1 MKKFMSLF
9 LAIVMVLGLVA
20 CGGNT
25 AAPAATEKAEAAAP
39 AATEKAEAAAP
50 AVETRVL
57 KVATQN
63 LTTSVNYISYQ
74 AFSDNLYEKTNGRY
88 RLEIYPNGELGNE
101 ETCLQQVL
109 TGTLDMLPVSVS
121 TLGNV
126 VDEMNI
132 FAFPFMIES
141 YDAFVDVALNEE
153 FRTALYNAVKEQT
166 GCQALGFGYA
176 VGRGVGNSKH
186 EVRTVDDLKGLKI
199 RTLGNP
205 IIIDTYNAF
214 GATATSV
221 PFKEVYTALQQ
232 NMIDGEDS
240 TVSSNLDQRF
250 CEVNRHF
257 TILNSTFQTACM
269 LVSPAVWESIPAEDQ
284 AIFIE
289 CGREMDEY
297 GFELCKEHVQRE
309 IQRAH
314 EQEPDF
320 KIVEDL
326 TPEEKATFVAA
337 AIPVWDKYIED
348 CGQEFFDWAYAII
361 QECNEANR

>member
-1 MKKFMSLF
+1 MKKFLSLMMAMIMACS
-9 LAIVMVLGLVA
+9 LIA
-20 CGGNT
+20 CGAKEN
-25 AAPAATEKAEAAAP
+25 APAVKEGTQAGDSAAA
-39 AATEKAEAAAP
+39 EEAP
-50 AVETRVL
+50 VETRVL

-88 RLEIYPNGELGNE
+88 KLEIYPNGELGTE
-101 ETCLQQVL
+101 EACLQQVL
-109 TGTLDMLPVSVS
+109 TGTLDMLPVSVT

-141 YDAFVDVALNEE
+141 YDAFVDFATNEE
-153 FRTALYNAVKEQT
+153 FRTALYDAVKEQT

-176 VGRGVGNSKH
+176 VGRGVGNSKR

-205 IIIDTYNAF
+205 IIVDTYNAF

-250 CEVNRHF
+250 CEINRHF
-257 TILNSTFQTACM
+257 TILNSTFQSACM
-269 LVSPAVWESIPAEDQ
+269 LVSPTVWDSIPAEDQ
-284 AIFIE
+284 EIFIQ
-289 CGREMDEY
+289 CGIEMDQY
-297 GFELCKEHVQRE
+297 GFELCQEHVQNE

-320 KIVEDL
+320 KIIEEL
-326 TPEEKATFVAA
+326 TPEEKATFVEAA
-337 AIPVWDKYIED
+337 RPVWDDYIDD
-348 CGQEFFDWAYAII
+348 CGKEFFDWAYAIA

>member
-1 MKKFMSLF
+1 MKKVLSLVLS
-9 LAIVMVLGLVA
+9 LAMLFSLTA
-20 CGGNT
+20 CGGGNT
-25 AAPAATEKAEAAAP
+25 STKDTEQSVQ
-39 AATEKAEAAAP
+39 TETTDDKTP
-50 AVETRVL
+50 TTTETRVL

-88 RLEIYPNGELGNE
+88 KLEIYPNGELGTE

-126 VDEMNI
+126 VDECNI
-132 FAFPFMIES
+132 FSFPFMIES
-141 YDAFVDVALNEE
+141 YDAFVDLAMDEE
-153 FRTALYNAVKEQT
+153 FRASQAEAIKEQT
-166 GCQALGFGYA
+166 GCQFLGFGYA
-176 VGRGVGNSKH
+176 VGRGVGNSKR
-186 EVRTVDDLKGLKI
+186 EVRTADDLKGLKI

-205 IIIDTYNAF
+205 IIVDTYNAF

-250 CEVNRHF
+250 CEINKHF
-257 TILNSTFQTACM
+257 TILNSTFQTAAM
-269 LVSPAVWESIPAEDQ
+269 LVSPAVWDSIPAEDQ
-284 AIFIE
+284 EIFIQ
-289 CGREMDEY
+289 CGLEMDEY
-297 GFELCKEHVQRE
+297 GFELCQEHVQRE

-326 TPEEKATFVAA
+326 TAEEKATFVEASR
-337 AIPVWDKYIED
+337 PVWDKYIDD
-348 CGQEFFDWAYAII
+348 CGQEYFDYAYSII
-361 QECNEANR
+361 QKYNEANR

>member
-1 MKKFMSLF
+1 MKKFLSLMM
-9 LAIVMVLGLVA
+9 AMVMACSLIA
-20 CGGNT
+20 CG
-25 AAPAATEKAEAAAP
+25 AKEEPAPAAKEEAP
-39 AATEKAEAAAP
+39 
-50 AVETRVL
+50 VETRVL

-88 RLEIYPNGELGNE
+88 RLEIYPNGELGTE
-101 ETCLQQVL
+101 EACLQQVL
-109 TGTLDMLPVSVS
+109 TGTLDMLPVSVT

-132 FAFPFMIES
+132 FAFPFLFES
-141 YDAFVDVALNEE
+141 YNSFVDFATNEE
-153 FRTALYNAVKEQT
+153 VRDALYDAVKEQT

-186 EVRTVDDLKGLKI
+186 EVRTAADLKGLKI

-205 IIIDTYNAF
+205 IIVDTYNAF

-250 CEVNRHF
+250 CEINRHF
-257 TILNSTFQTACM
+257 TILNSTFQSACM
-269 LVSPAVWESIPAEDQ
+269 LVSAPVWESIPAEDQ
-284 AIFIE
+284 EIFIQ
-289 CGREMDEY
+289 CGLEMDQY
-297 GFELCKEHVQRE
+297 GFELCQEHVQRE

-320 KIVEDL
+320 KIIEDL
-326 TPEEKATFVAA
+326 TPEEKATFVEAA
-337 AIPVWDKYIED
+337 RPVWDEYIDD
-348 CGQEFFDWAYAII
+348 CGKEFFDWAYAIA
-361 QECNEANR
+361 QKCNEANR

>member
-1 MKKFMSLF
+1 MKKCLSLI
-9 LAIVMVLGLVA
+9 LTLVMVCSLA
-20 CGGNT
+20 SCG
-25 AAPAATEKAEAAAP
+25 AKKDEPAATP
-39 AATEKAEAAAP
+39 PTP
-50 AVETRVL
+50 VTDQSGTDTPVETRVL

-88 RLEIYPNGELGNE
+88 KLEIYPNGELGNE

-109 TGTLDMLPVSVS
+109 TGTLDMLPVSVGS
-121 TLGNV
+121 LGNV
-126 VDEMNI
+126 VDEMNL
-132 FAFPFMIES
+132 FSFPFMFES
-141 YDAFVDVALNEE
+141 YDAFVDFALNDDVRQE
-153 FRTALYNAVKEQT
+153 LYDAVKEQT

-176 VGRGVGNSKH
+176 VGRGVGNSKR

-214 GATATSV
+214 GAVATSV
-221 PFKEVYTALQQ
+221 PFKEVYTALSQ

-250 CEVNRHF
+250 CEINKHF

-269 LVSPAVWESIPAEDQ
+269 LVSPAVWDSISPEDQ

-297 GFELCKEHVQRE
+297 GFELCQEHVQNE
-309 IQRAH
+309 IERAH
-314 EQEPDF
+314 KEAPGF
-320 KIVEDL
+320 IIVNDL
-326 TPEEKATFVAA
+326 TPEEKDTFVQAA
-337 AIPVWDKYIED
+337 MPVWDKYIGD
-348 CGQEFFDWAYAII
+348 CGKDFFDWAYAIA
-361 QECNEANR
+361 QECNAQNR